1 MRRRATKILVRDRV
15 NNTDALGSSSTY
27 GLNMGGSKNTNIHHT
42 PVLLKEV
49 IEALHIKPEGTYID
63 ATLGEGG
70 HSEAILQASAP
81 QGHLLGLD
89 LDPNALRTA
98 RKRLQRFWAVATLV
112 RGNSAH
118 IAHLSRIFGFSGVDG
133 ILFDLGLSSLQLEG
147 ETRGFSF
154 QRSAPL
160 DMRFDPDQELSADDV
175 VNYYSIHDLTQV
187 LEEYGEEPRSRAIAR
202 AIAEA
207 RPVKDT
213 LELAEIVSR
222 VVRKRRSGIHPA
234 TRTFQAIRMEVNGEL
249 ANLREGLEQSLQVL
263 KTGGRLVVIS
273 YHSLEDRIVKEFMR
287 KEARDATPDYGTP
300 ASQSGRTATLRLIT
314 KKIIRPTDAEVE
326 ENPRSRSAKMR
337 IAERI

>member
-1 MRRRATKILVRDRV
+1 
-15 NNTDALGSSSTY
+15 
-27 GLNMGGSKNTNIHHT
+27 
-42 PVLLKEV
+42 
-49 IEALHIKPEGTYID
+49 
-63 ATLGEGG
+63 
-70 HSEAILQASAP
+70 
-81 QGHLLGLD
+81 
-89 LDPNALRTA
+89 
-98 RKRLQRFWAVATLV
+98 
-112 RGNSAH
+112 
-118 IAHLSRIFGFSGVDG
+118 VDG
-133 ILFDLGLSSLQLEG
+133 VLFDLGLSSLQLET

-202 AIAEA
+202 AVTEA

-213 LELAEIVSR
+213 LELAELVGR
-222 VVRKRRSGIHPA
+222 VVRRRRSGIHPA
-234 TRTFQAIRMEVNGEL
+234 TRTFQALRMEVNGEL

-263 KTGGRLVVIS
+263 KIGGRLVVIS

-300 ASQSGRTATLRLIT
+300 ASLNDRTATLRLIT

-326 ENPRSRSAKMR
+326 ENPRSRSSKMR
-337 IAERI
+337 VAERI

>member
-1 MRRRATKILVRDRV
+1 MVSGRV
-15 NNTDALGSSSTY
+15 NSTDALSPFSAHGP
-27 GLNMGGSKNTNIHHT
+27 NMGRPRNVNIHHT
-42 PVLLKEV
+42 PVLLKEA
-49 IEALHIKPEGTYID
+49 IEALHVEPEGTYID

-70 HSEAILQASAP
+70 HSEAILQASTP

-89 LDPNALRTA
+89 LDPNSLRTA
-98 RKRLQRFWAVATLV
+98 RKRLQRFWAVAILV

-118 IAHLSRIFGFSGVDG
+118 IGHLARIFGFSGADG

-147 ETRGFSF
+147 EMRGFSF
-154 QRSAPL
+154 LRPAPL
-160 DMRFDPDQELSADDV
+160 DVRFDPDQELTAYDV
-175 VNYYSIHDLTQV
+175 VNHYSVHDLTQV
-187 LEEYGEEPRSRAIAR
+187 LEEYGEEPRSRTIAR
-202 AIAEA
+202 TIAGV

-213 LELAEIVSR
+213 LDLAEIVSR

-249 ANLREGLEQSLQVL
+249 RNLREGLEQSLQVL

-287 KEARDATPDYGTP
+287 KEARDAVPGYGTP
-300 ASQSGRTATLRLIT
+300 APLSSRAATLKLIT